1 MKTLKRSLLL
11 LTTLVC
17 FASLHAQT
25 VDDILSKHHEAMGG
39 TEKLDQLKAVH
50 MEMSMQIMGNEAPA
64 SVTIVEGK
72 GFKSESDAMGQ
83 KVVQVVTDKGGWII
97 NPMTGATTAQPMS
110 EEQYK
115 QGADQIYATGPLYKY
130 AEKGNKVELQ
140 GQEKVGDVNAYKL
153 KVTGKSGSE
162 TTYYIDPATYYII
175 QVTKSG
181 EMMGNP
187 VTITVTN
194 SDFQKTPEGYVFPRT
209 IQTSIG
215 DQFSFTSK
223 ITKVD
228 INPTVDTTI
237 FDMPK

>member
-1 MKTLKRSLLL
+1 MRALKHSLLL

-17 FASLHAQT
+17 FATVHAQT
-25 VDDILSKHHEAMGG
+25 VEDILNKHQEAMGG
-39 TEKLDQLKAVH
+39 NDKLAQLKSVH
-50 MEMSMQIMGNEAPA
+50 MEMSTQIMGNEAPA

-72 GFKSESDAMGQ
+72 GFKSESEAMGQ
-83 KVVQVVTDKGGWII
+83 KIVQVVTDKGGWMI
-97 NPMTGATTAQPMS
+97 NPMTGATTAQAMPD
-110 EEQYK
+110 EQYK
-115 QGADQIYATGPLYKY
+115 QAADQIYATGPLYNY
-130 AEKGNKVELQ
+130 QEKGNTIELQ

-153 KVTGKSGSE
+153 KITTKGGSE
-162 TTYYIDPATYYII
+162 ITFYIDPATYYII
-175 QVTKSG
+175 EAVKTG

-194 SDFQKTPEGYVFPRT
+194 SDFQKTPEGYVFPRS
-209 IQTSIG
+209 IQTSLG

-223 ITKVD
+223 VTKVD